1 MFGIDRARR
10 TVAAAPVATATVHSA
25 SDSRCRASHGSDF
38 LGYDTVLAGS
48 FSGGMD
54 TCQGDSDG
62 LPLTG
67 GVLAGSISRAAAP
80 PRRVTRG
87 RTPGSPSRAPR
98 PGRPGRSRPEDS

>member
-10 TVAAAPVATATVHSA
+10 TAAAPVAAAAVRSA
-25 SDSRCRASHGSDF
+25 SDSRCRAPHGSDF
-38 LGYDTVLAGS
+38 PEYDTVPAGS

-87 RTPGSPSRAPR
+87 TEARVTL
-98 PGRPGRSRPEDS
+98 SRPATRQIGP